1 MKGSPR
7 PMETNPSP
15 WERKRIQQAARKRDK
30 AQKDIPYQLRSKG
43 APSEPEL
50 SEEEM
55 F

>member
-1 MKGSPR
+1 MMR
-7 PMETNPSP
+7 
-15 WERKRIQQAARKRDK
+15 QQAARKRDK

-55 F
+55 FKRGDYVVICSIFAIL